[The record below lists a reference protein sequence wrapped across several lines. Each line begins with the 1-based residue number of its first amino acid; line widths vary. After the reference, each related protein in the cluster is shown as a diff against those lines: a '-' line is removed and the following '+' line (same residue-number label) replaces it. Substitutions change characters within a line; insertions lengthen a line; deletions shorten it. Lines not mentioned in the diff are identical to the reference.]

1 MSLLCVFII
10 TFTDISYFFFD
21 FQPSFYHLH
30 VHFTFLKHEAPG
42 IYCERRYIHL
52 NITSAVGWAKFH
64 FIHLNFH
71 LRSFLFPPFMFS
83 HLLSTVINN
92 IELIPDY
99 YQRAA
104 IPFVIK
110 ESDPHYQKY
119 RPDADTV
126 EPLAKKPKIGE

>member
-1 MSLLCVFII
+1 MRRRAFIVSAGMPILISLSEHVLFFI
-10 TFTDISYFFFD
+10 YR
-21 FQPSFYHLH
+21 HLII
-30 VHFTFLKHEAPG
+30 LLL
-42 IYCERRYIHL
+42 IR
-52 NITSAVGWAKFH
+52 
-64 FIHLNFH
+64 
-71 LRSFLFPPFMFS
+71 S

-110 ESDPHYQKY
+110 ESDPYYQKY